1 MRPTCGNLLCSV
13 ENWRE
18 IYLSLLDVMNLL
30 TDYSKLQ
37 LIGASLQNAG
47 TKDIVKLTEIER
59 DKF

>member
-1 MRPTCGNLLCSV
+1 MRPTSGNLLCSI

-18 IYLSLLDVMNLL
+18 IYLSLLDVMDLL

>member
-30 TDYSKLQ
+30 TDCSKLQ
-37 LIGASLQNAG
+37 LIGASLQDAG

-59 DKF
+59 DEF